1 MTTLAILWALTS
13 PDTDRA
19 ALTKGVTE
27 LVAPGAL
34 PGPMVA
40 QGSDAFVVLR
50 AGDSP
55 LFVAGAVERG
65 KAVAGGHGGF
75 FGTEALKH
83 PDNAKF
89 LTNALTWLSGRP
101 MRGLQVGVMDSDG
114 VLGFVNANGGTAK
127 LLDKGLPLRD
137 QIQNLDVV
145 YVDQASLDGNP
156 LAQAELRNFVH
167 AGKGLLTT
175 GCAWGWVQLNPG
187 KSLRDYQT
195 GNRLLLPFGIGFS
208 DGTVEG
214 PYVAAGADN
223 PLLQTQSAFTA
234 LRTGKLEPKDT
245 AIATGSVQR
254 ALSLTSTT
262 DSGLVEEIDKLA
274 KAEGAPDGPTKA
286 KPITNQMPFSRL
298 KATLEA
304 KSYEFAPVEKIKAHP
319 SAKDFP
325 GAVDPKAVRVNKPVQ
340 INLNVPEWHG
350 LGLYAPAGE
359 VVTIR
364 IPSDATKKGLGVRI
378 GNTTDE
384 LWHLSRWD
392 RFPAVSRRWELNS
405 EVTQI
410 ASPFGGTIFI
420 DVPSGRKGE
429 VEVRV
434 ERAVPAP
441 RFVLGV
447 NTNADWAKMVATP
460 GGPWV
465 ELEGKLVILSVPR
478 YAVKNLKGPESL
490 MKYWDEVMGHCHDL
504 YAAPRRARP
513 ERYSVDRQISAGYM
527 HSGYPIMTF
536 EDVAETFVDEAKL
549 RGKSKTWGFYHE
561 MGHNFQEGPWT
572 FDGTGEVTNNLFSL
586 YGSEKLNGITPDT
599 YGEAHPA
606 MEKVARQKRV
616 ADYIA
621 VGADFNKW
629 KSDPFLALTMYSQLR
644 EAFGWEPFT
653 KVFGEYRTLT
663 RAQLPKN
670 ELEQHS
676 QWMVRMSKAT
686 GRNLGPFFTA
696 WGMPVTPASL
706 ESIKNLPDWMPAD
719 WPKS

>member
-27 LVAPGAL
+27 LIAPGAL

-40 QGSDAFVVLR
+40 QGANAFVVLR

-55 LFVAGAVERG
+55 LFVAGSVERG

-75 FGTEALKH
+75 FGVEALKN
-83 PDNAKF
+83 PSNATF
-89 LTNALTWLSGRP
+89 LTNCLTWLGGRP
-101 MRGLQVGVMDSDG
+101 LRGLQVGVLDSDG

-137 QIQNLDVV
+137 QIRNLDVV
-145 YVDQASLDGNP
+145 YVDQSSLDGNP
-156 LAQAELRNFVH
+156 MAQAELRNFVR
-167 AGKGLLTT
+167 AGKGLLTA

-187 KSLRDYQT
+187 KSLRDDQT

-208 DGTVEG
+208 DGTVDG
-214 PYVAAGADN
+214 PYVTAGAEN
-223 PLLQTQSAFTA
+223 PLLQTQSAFAA
-234 LRTGKLEPKDT
+234 LREGKLAPKDT

-254 ALSLTSTT
+254 ALSLSSTT
-262 DSGLVEEIDKLA
+262 DSGLVAEIEKLA
-274 KAEGAPDGPTKA
+274 KAEGAMDGPTKA

-298 KATLEA
+298 NTTLEA

-325 GAVDPKAVRVNKPVQ
+325 GVVDPKAVRVNKQVQ

-350 LGLYAPAGE
+350 VGLYAPPGE

-364 IPSDATKKGLGVRI
+364 IPTDATKKGLGVRI
-378 GNTTDE
+378 GSHTDE
-384 LWHLSRWD
+384 TWHLAKWE
-392 RFPAVSRRWELNS
+392 RFPSISRQWPLS
-405 EVTQI
+405 QEVTRI
-410 ASPFGGTIFI
+410 ATPFGGTIFI
-420 DVPSGRKGE
+420 DVPGGRSGE
-429 VEVRV
+429 VEVRI

-441 RFVLGV
+441 HFVLGET
-447 NTNADWAKMVATP
+447 TNADWAKMVATP

-465 ELEGKLVILSVPR
+465 ELEGKLVTLSVPR
-478 YAVKNLKGPESL
+478 YAVKNLKDPESL
-490 MKYWDEVMGHCHDL
+490 MKYWDEVMGHCYDL
-504 YAAPRRARP
+504 YAAPRRSRP
-513 ERYSVDRQISAGYM
+513 ERYCVDRQISAGYM

-549 RGKSKTWGFYHE
+549 RGKGKTWGFYHE

-606 MEKVARQKRV
+606 MEKVARNKRV

-621 VGADFNKW
+621 AGADFNKW
-629 KSDPFLALTMYSQLR
+629 KSDPFLALTMYTQMR

-663 RAQLPKN
+663 RGQLPKN

-676 QWMVRMSKAT
+676 QWMVRMSRAT
-686 GRNLGPFFTA
+686 GRNLGPFFKA

-706 ESIKNLPDWMPAD
+706 DSIKNLPDWMPAD
-719 WPKS
+719 WPK